1 MPAGPRNLA
10 AFLAPLAAPLP
21 TAVGSVRA
29 RPPAGADDGEP
40 ALAVVLARTH
50 GAGHGPRVVAAL
62 ERAWPTLTPRERRQ
76 VASPLR
82 PGPDGVL
89 RLGRDPARQTSETT
103 CGSASLILLAA
114 AGDPVLATW
123 LVTGRT
129 LGVRPA
135 AGVLPDVAWG
145 VGPGPGPGPAQ
156 GVGEGVPASAGER
169 FAALQAAMLRATSR
183 RAVGPLP
190 WPSRFGTPP
199 WTAARQAR
207 FPGVRYGHRPVDDAD
222 AAAMARLL
230 TWVRSAVGRGV
241 PVPLYT
247 GGDAR
252 HGLGTAIPRHVILA
266 VPPPRPVGEAAT
278 GAAGAGVSLYEPGT
292 ARVYSVSDA
301 DLIARTT
308 PLDAFGRWAHLCWAV
323 LPQAAPRLP

>member
-10 AFLAPLAAPLP
+10 AILAPLAAPLP
-21 TAVGSVRA
+21 SAVASSRA
-29 RPPAGADDGEP
+29 RPADGADDGEP

-62 ERAWPTLTPRERRQ
+62 ERAWPALTPRERRQ

-89 RLGRDPARQTSETT
+89 GLGRDPARQTSETT

-123 LVTGRT
+123 LVSGRA
-129 LGVRPA
+129 LGVRPGT
-135 AGVLPDVAWG
+135 GVLPG
-145 VGPGPGPGPAQ
+145 VGRDVGA
-156 GVGEGVPASAGER
+156 GVGEGAPASPGER
-169 FAALQAAMLRATSR
+169 FAVLQAAMLAATSR

-266 VPPPRPVGEAAT
+266 VPPPRPPGEAAT
-278 GAAGAGVSLYEPGT
+278 GAGGEGLSLYEPGT

-308 PLDAFGRWAHLCWAV
+308 PLDAFGRWVHLCWAV

>member
-21 TAVGSVRA
+21 TAVASPGGRSSEGV
-29 RPPAGADDGEP
+29 DDGEP
-40 ALAVVLARTH
+40 ALAVVLARAL

-62 ERAWPTLTPRERRQ
+62 ERTWPVLTPRERRQ
-76 VASPLR
+76 VASPLQ

-89 RLGRDPARQTSETT
+89 RLGRDPARQTSEIT

-123 LVTGRT
+123 LATGRS
-129 LGVRPA
+129 LGVRPGT
-135 AGVLPDVAWG
+135 GVLPDVG
-145 VGPGPGPGPAQ
+145 RGTGSGPGQDIGG
-156 GVGEGVPASAGER
+156 GTPASPGER
-169 FAALQAAMLRATSR
+169 FSVLQAAMLRATSR
-183 RAVGPLP
+183 RAVGPLS

-252 HGLGTAIPRHVILA
+252 YGLGTAIPRHVILA
-266 VPPPRPVGEAAT
+266 VPPPRPVGEAAG
-278 GAAGAGVSLYEPGT
+278 GAAGAGLSLYEPGT
-292 ARVYSVSDA
+292 ARVYSVADA
-301 DLIARTT
+301 DLIARAA
-308 PLDAFGRWAHLCWAV
+308 PLDAFGRWVHLCWAV

>member
-10 AFLAPLAAPLP
+10 AFFAPLAAPLP
-21 TAVGSVRA
+21 TAVASPSG
-29 RPPAGADDGEP
+29 RPWEGVDDGEP
-40 ALAVVLARTH
+40 ALAVVLARAR
-50 GAGHGPRVVAAL
+50 GAGHGPRAVAAL
-62 ERAWPTLTPRERRQ
+62 ERTWPALTPRERRQ

-123 LVTGRT
+123 LVTGRA
-129 LGVRPA
+129 LGVRPGT
-135 AGVLPDVAWG
+135 GVLPDV
-145 VGPGPGPGPAQ
+145 GPGAGDAA
-156 GVGEGVPASAGER
+156 PASPGER
-169 FAALQAAMLRATSR
+169 FAVLQAAMLRATSR

-222 AAAMARLL
+222 AEAMARLL

-266 VPPPRPVGEAAT
+266 VPPPRRLGKAAP
-278 GAAGAGVSLYEPGT
+278 GAGGAGLSLYEPGT
-292 ARVYSVSDA
+292 ARVHSVSDA

-308 PLDAFGRWAHLCWAV
+308 PLDAFGRWVHLCWAV
-323 LPQAAPRLP
+323 LPQAVPRLR